1 MPFQQSVNTYPAA
14 GVTGQ
19 RAGLNPIAMLL
30 PVPLAGGE
38 DGVTVGHAVW
48 FDPDAPTTVIMSN
61 AGTSS
66 GEPAQTTYD
75 KPLGIVVR
83 DMASTIPCADEAT
96 MQIEAGRPVA
106 VAVRCDLL
114 IAAPAAATVGQKIFA
129 NYTTGALSLGA
140 AGGSVA
146 SSVETDW
153 VVRSAGQAGDI
164 IHISNW

>member
-1 MPFQQSVNTYPAA
+1 MPFQKTIATYPAA

-19 RAGLNPIAMLL
+19 RAGLNPVAMLL
-30 PVPLAGGE
+30 PVPTAGEG
-38 DGVTVGHAVW
+38 GVTVGNAVW
-48 FDPDAPTTVIMSN
+48 LDPDAPTTVIME
-61 AGTSS
+61 T
-66 GEPAQTTYD
+66 AQVASAY
-75 KPLGIVVR
+75 PPPVGIVVR
-83 DMASTIPCADEAT
+83 DMASTIPCEDEAT
-96 MQIEAGRPVA
+96 MQISEGRPVA
-106 VAVRCDLL
+106 VAVRGDLL

-153 VVRSAGQAGDI
+153 VVRSAGQAGEI